1 MSCDFNKIINDYTK
15 DDFDFGFSTTTESE
29 FTSDRDLA
37 ISEYKTKL
45 EKVEKLI
52 MPLLVNLNKNL
63 GSDIIKWP
71 NRGPVIEQK
80 IKELLKIT
88 RGT

>member
-1 MSCDFNKIINDYTK
+1 MSHDFNKIINEYDK
-15 DDFDFGFSTTTESE
+15 DNFDFGFSTTSELE
-29 FTSDRDLA
+29 FTSSHDLEIA
-37 ISEYKTKL
+37 EYKTKL
-45 EKVEKLI
+45 ENVEKLI

-63 GSDIIKWP
+63 ESDIIKWP

-88 RGT
+88 RGN

>member
-1 MSCDFNKIINDYTK
+1 MSYDFNKIVNEYTK
-15 DDFDFGFSTTTESE
+15 DDFDFGFSTTAESE

-37 ISEYKTKL
+37 ISEYKIKL
-45 EKVEKLI
+45 ENVEKLV

-63 GSDIIKWP
+63 ESDIIKWP
-71 NRGPVIEQK
+71 NRGPIIEQK

-88 RGT
+88 RGN